1 MKALWF
7 YKHVFLWSALFLAG
21 VLVPRLALSADCE
34 AQLKAA
40 FQKKSVE
47 MEFRVISGEITDLE
61 AAGSREELQAKLKK
75 ESDRCNRSIAASR
88 SPHARDN
95 SEAL

>member
-7 YKHVFLWSALFLAG
+7 YKHVFLWSALVAAG

-47 MEFRVISGEITDLE
+47 MELKVISGELTDLE
-61 AAGSREELQAKLKK
+61 ASGNREALQAKLQK
-75 ESDRCNRSIAASR
+75 ESDRCNRRLAASR
-88 SPHARDN
+88 APHAQDD
-95 SEAL
+95 SGAL

>member
-7 YKHVFLWSALFLAG
+7 YKHVILWSALIAVG

-34 AQLKAA
+34 TQLKAA

-47 MEFRVISGEITDLE
+47 MELQVISGEISDLE
-61 AAGSREELQAKLKK
+61 ATGNREDLQAKMRKD
-75 ESDRCNRSIAASR
+75 SDRCNRRLAA
-88 SPHARDN
+88 ARARAQAD
-95 SEAL
+95 STSF